1 MISDI
6 VDRNMKSGFGSGGWL
21 CCVLSCVVLILLTG
35 RVPVRLRS
43 DPSLYILHYEEVIV
57 MARRSLKIL
66 EFPICKQ
73 LLCFFG

>member
-6 VDRNMKSGFGSGGWL
+6 VDRNMKSGFGSGG
-21 CCVLSCVVLILLTG
+21 CVLSCVVLILLTG
-35 RVPVRLRS
+35 RVPIRFRS